1 MSYLNCSYILTI
13 NCFTSIFY
21 FFLLLIFE
29 LLEIAQG
36 YLGFCKLK
44 ISCLPQNTDMKLIQ
58 FYHLPQCYALLGYFV
73 RKLFERCSVYRTKMG
88 LPRPV
93 GQLLFNSTF
102 STFTSYVNF
111 NPRICILFW
120 HSLGISFLVSSE
132 PGRKQDP
139 STRHQ
144 SDGEL

>member
-1 MSYLNCSYILTI
+1 MSYLNCSYILAL

-88 LPRPV
+88 YRGQSANFFLIQHFLHLP
-93 GQLLFNSTF
+93 LMSISTQEF
-102 STFTSYVNF
+102 AFYFDT
-111 NPRICILFW
+111 P
-120 HSLGISFLVSSE
+120 
-132 PGRKQDP
+132 
-139 STRHQ
+139 
-144 SDGEL
+144 